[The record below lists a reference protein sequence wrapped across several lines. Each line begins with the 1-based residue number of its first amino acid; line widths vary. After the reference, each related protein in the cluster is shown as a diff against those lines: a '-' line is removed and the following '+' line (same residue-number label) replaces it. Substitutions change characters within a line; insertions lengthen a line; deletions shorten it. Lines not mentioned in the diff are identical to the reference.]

1 MPPLRPARWL
11 LHSPLAILPL
21 IAALV
26 VQGPAAGRDAGAGF
40 SMDGFALLLGHHWFW
55 LAVTLGI
62 GVWVGWHT
70 AIDRPYYQ
78 PPPES

>member
-11 LHSPLAILPL
+11 ILAPLAILPL

-26 VQGPAAGRDAGAGF
+26 VQGPAAGRDAGGDFSLAGY
-40 SMDGFALLLGHHWFW
+40 ALLLQHHWFW

-62 GVWVGWHT
+62 GVWSGWHT
-70 AIDRPYYQ
+70 AIDRPHYE
-78 PPPES
+78 PPAEP

>member
-11 LHSPLAILPL
+11 ILAPLAILPL

-26 VQGPAAGRDAGAGF
+26 VQGPAAGRDAGGDF
-40 SMDGFALLLGHHWFW
+40 SLASYALLLQHHWFW

-62 GVWVGWHT
+62 GVWSGWHT
-70 AIDRPYYQ
+70 AIDRPYYE
-78 PPPES
+78 PPAEP